1 LECRPLDPTTG
12 VVEGES
18 IDEHGA
24 VSAQKPLVLVVDDDA
39 AVRNSL
45 RFSLQVEGFAVS
57 DFRDGNELLSQVE
70 LPRSDCLVVDYHL
83 PGMSGLEVLNQLRE
97 RHVLVP
103 AILITSH
110 PSPNLRER
118 AAAAGARIVEKPLL
132 GDALIENVRDL
143 LGRAPARA

>member
-1 LECRPLDPTTG
+1 M
-12 VVEGES
+12 
-18 IDEHGA
+18 DEHRA
-24 VSAQKPLVLVVDDDA
+24 VSRQKPLVLVVDDDA

-45 RFSLQVEGFAVS
+45 RFSLQIEGFAVS
-57 DFRDGNELLSQVE
+57 DFRDGNELLSQAE

-97 RHVLVP
+97 RHVSVP

-110 PSPNLRER
+110 PSPILRER

-132 GDALIENVRDL
+132 GDALIESVRDL
-143 LGRAPARA
+143 LGRTLPRA